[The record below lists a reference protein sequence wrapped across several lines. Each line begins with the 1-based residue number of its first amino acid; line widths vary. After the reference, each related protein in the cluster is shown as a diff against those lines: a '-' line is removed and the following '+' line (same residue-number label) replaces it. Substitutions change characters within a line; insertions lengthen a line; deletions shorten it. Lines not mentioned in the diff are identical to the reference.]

1 MYFARICISKT
12 HYKKKNFRIIDY
24 YDNESLDWKHFQIL
38 DTSKTFEYLFLDFKR
53 MNGTS
58 DKK

>member
-1 MYFARICISKT
+1 MYFGRICITKT

-24 YDNESLDWKHFQIL
+24 YDNESLIA
-38 DTSKTFEYLFLDFKR
+38 SKTFEYLFLDFKR

>member
-24 YDNESLDWKHFQIL
+24 YDNESLDWKIA
-38 DTSKTFEYLFLDFKR
+38 SKTFEYLFLDFKR